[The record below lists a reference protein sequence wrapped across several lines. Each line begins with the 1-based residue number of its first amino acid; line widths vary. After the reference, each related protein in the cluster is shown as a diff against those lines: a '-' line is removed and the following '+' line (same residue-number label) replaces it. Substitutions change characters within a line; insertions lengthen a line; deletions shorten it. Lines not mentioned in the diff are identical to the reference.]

1 MTHHVIPPR
10 VYALVYAALIV
21 LTVSTVGIA
30 FVELPEQAHL
40 WIGLAI
46 ATAKAVL
53 VVLFFMHVW
62 YSSRLTW
69 VVALSGLL
77 WLAILLAYVLTDY
90 LSRGW
95 VGVPGR

>member
-1 MTHHVIPPR
+1 VKHHITSPG
-10 VYALVYAALIV
+10 VYILVYVALVV
-21 LTVSTVGIA
+21 LTLATVGMA
-30 FVELPEQAHL
+30 TRSLPEQAHL

-62 YSSRLTW
+62 YSSRMTW

>member
-1 MTHHVIPPR
+1 MTHHVTPPR
-10 VYALVYAALIV
+10 GYVLIYVALIV
-21 LTVSTVGIA
+21 LTVATVSIA
-30 FVELPEQAHL
+30 FLELPEWAHL

-46 ATAKAVL
+46 ATAKATL

-62 YSSRLTW
+62 YSTRLTW

-77 WLAILLAYVLTDY
+77 WLTILLVYVLTDY

>member
-1 MTHHVIPPR
+1 VKHHITSPG
-10 VYALVYAALIV
+10 VYILVYVALVV
-21 LTVSTVGIA
+21 LTLATVGIA
-30 FVELPEQAHL
+30 TRSLPEKAHL

-62 YSSRLTW
+62 YSTRLTW

>member
-1 MTHHVIPPR
+1 MSHHIITPR
-10 VYALVYAALIV
+10 VYSLVYVALIV
-21 LTVSTVGIA
+21 LTFSTLGIA
-30 FVELPEQAHL
+30 RMELGEQAHL
-40 WIGLAI
+40 WVGLAI
-46 ATAKAVL
+46 AAVKAGL

-77 WLAILLAYVLTDY
+77 WLAILIAYVMTDY